1 MFGEHPEVPRDNH
14 QAERTERAA
23 VVGRKNF
30 YGSGAVGAG
39 QLAAGW
45 FSLVATLR
53 QGEIK
58 PRAWLTA

>member
-1 MFGEHPEVPRDNH
+1 VPRDNH

-45 FSLVATLR
+45 FLLVATLR